1 MAGERRFH
9 LAQVNIALPR
19 EPLDTPLLAD
29 FMAALAPVN
38 AAAEASPGF
47 VWRLATEDGDATAV
61 RAFGDDRLV
70 VNLSVWESL
79 EALRSF
85 VYSQRA
91 HLAVL
96 RRRREWFERLGES
109 SVVLWW
115 VPDGHH
121 PGVEEA
127 EQRLAAL
134 RADGPTPAAFSFRQ
148 SFAPPLHDGHGN
160 TSPNVDLRA
169 ACPACD

>member
-1 MAGERRFH
+1 MASERSFH

-19 EPLDTPLLAD
+19 EPLNAPLLAD
-29 FMAALAPVN
+29 FVAALAPVN
-38 AAAEASPGF
+38 AAADASPGV

-61 RAFGDDRLV
+61 RAFGDERLI

-115 VPDGHH
+115 VPAGHR
-121 PGVEEA
+121 PSVDEA
-127 EQRLAAL
+127 EQRLAAR
-134 RADGPTPAAFSFRQ
+134 RADGPTPAAFSFRE
-148 SFAPPLHDGHGN
+148 SFAPPLHDGHGDGQAD
-160 TSPNVDLRA
+160 VDPRA
-169 ACPACD
+169 LCPAGD

>member
-1 MAGERRFH
+1 LASERRFH

-19 EPLDTPLLAD
+19 EPLDTPLLAE
-29 FMAALAPVN
+29 FVAALAPVN
-38 AAAEASPGF
+38 AAAEASSGF
-47 VWRLATEDGDATAV
+47 VWRLATEDGDATGV
-61 RAFGDDRLV
+61 QGFGDERLI

-115 VPDGHH
+115 VPAGHR
-121 PGVEEA
+121 PSVDEA
-127 EQRLAAL
+127 EERLAAL
-134 RADGPTPAAFSFRQ
+134 RADGPTAGAFSFRE
-148 SFAPPLHDGHGN
+148 SFAPPSDDGAGQGRA
-160 TSPNVDLRA
+160 SVDRRA
-169 ACPACD
+169 LCAAGD